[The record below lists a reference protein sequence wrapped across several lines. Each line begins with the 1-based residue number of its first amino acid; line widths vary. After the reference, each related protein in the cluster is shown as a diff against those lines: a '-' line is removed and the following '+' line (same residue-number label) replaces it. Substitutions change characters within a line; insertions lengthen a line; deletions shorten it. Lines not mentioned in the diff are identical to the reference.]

1 MCILGNK
8 MKIIDQI
15 LHFPNKS
22 WGEDRI
28 FIGNNLVGVI
38 DGSSPISVIPI
49 SPYHSQAEWL
59 SENLAQKIPLYGN
72 AYLPDICKNITN
84 QLNASHF
91 SVLKK
96 FNEATL
102 PCAVLAGIQ
111 MIDDYLHGYVIGDCT
126 LIIQFH
132 TGEIKILT
140 DNRIRHFSNLTR
152 IVRNEALLSGNDS
165 VKAVKNQMTQNRKM
179 MNTTDGF
186 WTVAL
191 TGAFQ
196 TQFLECQY
204 KIEEINKCLLFSDGF
219 ERVFSNSL
227 CSISDILDSKVTLYS
242 ALHSLRNWEKSST
255 NLDVKQHDDVS
266 AVLIEL

>member
-1 MCILGNK
+1 
-8 MKIIDQI
+8 MKIVDQVID
-15 LHFPNKS
+15 FPNHS

-28 FIGNNLVGVI
+28 FSSNNTAGVI
-38 DGSSPISVIPI
+38 DGSSPIHVIPI

-59 SENLAQKIPLYGN
+59 SNHLAQKIPLYSN
-72 AYLPDICKNITN
+72 ASLPEICKNITDE
-84 QLNASHF
+84 LKVSH
-91 SVLKK
+91 SNVLKK
-96 FNEATL
+96 FDESTL

-111 MIDDYLHGYVIGDCT
+111 TIDEYLNGYVIGDCT
-126 LIIQFH
+126 LVIQFH

-152 IVRNEALLSGNDS
+152 TVRNEALLSGNDS

>member
-1 MCILGNK
+1 
-8 MKIIDQI
+8 MKIVDQV
-15 LHFPNKS
+15 LHFPNHS

-28 FIGNNLVGVI
+28 FIGNNIVGVI

-59 SENLAQKIPLYGN
+59 SDNLAKKIPLYSDVSIPN
-72 AYLPDICKNITN
+72 ICKKITD
-84 QLNASHF
+84 QLNASQ
-91 SVLKK
+91 SSILKM

-111 MIDDYLHGYVIGDCT
+111 TQDDDLHGYVIGDCT
-126 LIIQFH
+126 LIIQFQS
-132 TGEIKILT
+132 GDIKILT